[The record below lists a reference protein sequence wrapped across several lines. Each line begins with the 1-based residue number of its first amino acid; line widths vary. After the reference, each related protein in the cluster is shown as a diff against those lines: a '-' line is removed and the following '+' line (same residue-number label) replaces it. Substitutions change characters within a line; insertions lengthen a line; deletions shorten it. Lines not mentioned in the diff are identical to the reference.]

1 MSCCAYIGQVTL
13 QETLFCYVDG
23 LGPNN
28 FSFPEAVPVFN
39 SEINLT
45 GIASEAL
52 ITACG
57 GNAECLFDGVVTGNI
72 EVARESLA
80 TEETNE
86 AEVAVLGINHSLPL
100 SSCFSFGVQ

>member
-1 MSCCAYIGQVTL
+1 MHIGQVTS
-13 QETLFCYVDG
+13 QETLFCYSDG
-23 LGPNN
+23 LGLIN

-57 GNAECLFDGVVTGNI
+57 GNEDCLFDGVVTGNI

-80 TEETNE
+80 TEEANE
-86 AEVAVLGINHSLPL
+86 ADVAVLGTIH
-100 SSCFSFGVQ
+100 